1 MQMHRNCYRW
11 MRVTLVALLAP
22 LLVSCQG
29 TDNMTEWRN
38 DADQRWRDVR
48 SALMLEMAHQQFET
62 GDLEQCQLTLRN
74 ALAVDPE
81 NAQLHLLAGRV
92 AIERGQLERGYHLL
106 NAAIE
111 YDDNLAA
118 AYYYRGMV
126 LQRWKQNEQAL
137 ESYQAAYDK
146 EPDHAGY
153 LLAVAETMVTL
164 DQLHDAI
171 ELLESKLTYFDQ
183 SAAIRSAL
191 GHLHMVD
198 RRADRAVRL
207 FTKASLL
214 SPSDLK
220 IQEELATAQL
230 TAGQTE
236 DAVRTL
242 RSLLRNLKDGERDD
256 LERMLAAAYLD
267 LGQTDEARQI
277 YLKLARREG
286 AEAADW
292 LRVAELAWQVED
304 PGTTLA
310 AATRAINLAPRDH
323 RGYILAGLVWQQRQ
337 HLDHALQMF
346 DRAATLA
353 PASAEPLILRG
364 ISLQRAGRERAAAQ
378 AYEEALKRQPDDPR
392 IQRLLATVTNAVP

>member
-1 MQMHRNCYRW
+1 MQMYSDRYRW
-11 MRVTLVALLAP
+11 LRAALLALLAP
-22 LLVSCQG
+22 LLVNCQG

-74 ALAVDPE
+74 ALAIDPE
-81 NAQLHLLAGRV
+81 NPHLHLLAGRV

-111 YDDNLAA
+111 YDDKLAA

-126 LQRWKQNEQAL
+126 LQRWRQHDEAL
-137 ESYQAAYDK
+137 ASYQAAYAN

-164 DQLHDAI
+164 NQLHEAI
-171 ELLESKLTYFDQ
+171 ELLEDKLTYFDQ
-183 SAAIRSAL
+183 SAAIRAAL

-198 RRADRAVRL
+198 RRYDRAVRL

-214 SPSDLK
+214 SPGDLK
-220 IQEELATAQL
+220 IQEELATAQIG
-230 TAGQTE
+230 AGQTE

-242 RSLLRNLKDGERDD
+242 RSLLRRIKDGERDD

-267 LGQTDEARQI
+267 LGKTDEARQI

-292 LRVAELAWQVED
+292 LRVAELAWQEND
-304 PGTTLA
+304 PGATLA

-323 RGYILAGLVWQQRQ
+323 RGYLLAGLVWQQRQ

-346 DRAATLA
+346 DRAAELA

-364 ISLQRAGRERAAAQ
+364 ISLQRAGRHRAAAQ
-378 AYEEALKRQPDDPR
+378 AYERALQRQPDDPR
-392 IQRLLATVTNAVP
+392 IHRLLATVTDAAP